1 MEFRTDLAIELNSR
15 LESEIK
21 GVKNEEKRF
30 GDITLSK
37 TEILSLEGEE
47 KLGKPMGKYIT
58 VQFPELLKIA
68 DFEPLK
74 IALKESLLCLLSQG
88 DNILVVGLGNREIT
102 ADSIGPFTASKL
114 LATRH
119 ISGKFAEN
127 IGLSGLKSVAVIS
140 PDVLGKTGIESYEI
154 VESVAKKIKPSAIIA
169 IDALAAGSVNR
180 LFRTVQLSNTGIS
193 PGSGVKNSRKELSEE
208 TLSVPVIGIGVPTVV
223 DASSLAFELTN
234 KEPSDGTDMIVTPK
248 DCDILCHKISE
259 ILSSVLNEFLQP
271 EIDSEI
277 INSLV

>member
-15 LESEIK
+15 LEREIK

-58 VQFPELLKIA
+58 VQFPELLKTA

-74 IALKESLLCLLSQG
+74 IALKESLLCLLSQR

-223 DASSLAFELTN
+223 DAGSLAFELTN

>member
-1 MEFRTDLAIELNSR
+1 
-15 LESEIK
+15 
-21 GVKNEEKRF
+21 
-30 GDITLSK
+30 
-37 TEILSLEGEE
+37 
-47 KLGKPMGKYIT
+47 
-58 VQFPELLKIA
+58 VQFPELLKTA

-74 IALKESLLCLLSQG
+74 IALKESLLCLLNQR

-223 DASSLAFELTN
+223 DAGSLAFELTN

>member
-15 LESEIK
+15 LEREIK

-58 VQFPELLKIA
+58 VQFPELLKTV

-74 IALKESLLCLLSQG
+74 IALKESLLCLLNQR

-223 DASSLAFELTN
+223 DAGSLAFELTN